1 MSTVQRHAPAL
12 LAALLYPHHAA
23 AHGSESKHD
32 NHTMHHGSPAE
43 DPADYPPT
51 YFAHPDHVAV
61 IYSHIALMVIAWVF
75 VLPIGKY

>member
-1 MSTVQRHAPAL
+1 
-12 LAALLYPHHAA
+12 
-23 AHGSESKHD
+23 
-32 NHTMHHGSPAE
+32 MHHGSPAE